1 MAKSDQKVT
10 SPQPI
15 WIFLWTFGL
24 ITVCFLAAHH
34 WHYKIK
40 NKIPV
45 QQYAPQTETTYVT
58 PAPQKATNLSQYRQQ
73 LQGAPLADEPTQVPE
88 GSTLADTGV

>member
-15 WIFLWTFGL
+15 WIFLWAFGL

-40 NKIPV
+40 NKAPV
-45 QQYAPQTETTYVT
+45 KDYAPQPTTTFVK
-58 PAPQKATNLSQYRQQ
+58 PAPVVARNLKQYNTQRQ
-73 LQGAPLADEPTQVPE
+73 GVPLADQPVSAA
-88 GSTLADTGV
+88 GSTLADTAV

>member
-15 WIFLWTFGL
+15 WIFLWAFGL

-40 NKIPV
+40 NKAPV
-45 QQYAPQTETTYVT
+45 QDYAPQPTTTFVK
-58 PAPQKATNLSQYRQQ
+58 PAPAVARNLKQYNTQRQ
-73 LQGAPLADEPTQVPE
+73 GVPLAGQPVSAA
-88 GSTLADTGV
+88 GSTLADTAV